1 MKKEGASESLGLF
14 STVLGVMSIALP
26 LASFPLGLFF
36 GSIVGFVLAILAL
49 VFAYKSSSW
58 RKPAF
63 TLAIIG
69 LLLNLALFMWIVA
82 FLSALGKQ
90 LAQSGALEQLSGI
103 PASSAA
109 SIGVAG

>member
-1 MKKEGASESLGLF
+1 MKKEGASENLGLF

-69 LLLNLALFMWIVA
+69 ILLNLSLFMWILA
-82 FLSALGKQ
+82 FLKALGEQ
-90 LAQSGALEQLSGI
+90 LSQSGALEQLSGI
-103 PASSAA
+103 QASSTAN
-109 SIGVAG
+109 IGVTG

>member
-1 MKKEGASESLGLF
+1 MKKEGASESLGVF

-26 LASFPLGLFF
+26 LANFPLGIFF
-36 GSIVGFVLAILAL
+36 GSIVGFILSILAL
-49 VFAYKSSSW
+49 IFAYKSSSW

-69 LLLNLALFMWIVA
+69 IILNVALFFWVFA
-82 FLSALGKQ
+82 FLSALGEQ
-90 LAQSGALEQLSGI
+90 LAQSGALDQLSGV
-103 PASSAA
+103 SGTSAA